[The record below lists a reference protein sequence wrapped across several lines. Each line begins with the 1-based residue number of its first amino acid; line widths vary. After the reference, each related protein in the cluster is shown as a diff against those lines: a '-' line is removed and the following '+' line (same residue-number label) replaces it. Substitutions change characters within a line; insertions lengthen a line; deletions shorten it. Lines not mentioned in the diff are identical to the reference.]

1 MKRRKILG
9 FSNSKKKNL
18 YRYLLLENGFSKKD
32 LDIGSK
38 ILKSGNITM
47 NTETKKFE
55 EAFAKKLNV
64 KYAVM
69 TNSGSSAN
77 LLAAFAAC
85 NPLRKNRFKKG
96 DEVIIPALCWPTSLW
111 PLYQTGL
118 KIKFV
123 DINPKTLNVDAD
135 KLISSVTK
143 KTKVIMLV
151 NILGI
156 SSNNQKIKDFAR
168 KKNLII
174 LEDNCEA
181 LGAKLNK
188 KHLGT
193 FGDFGTFSFF
203 YSHQITSGEGGMIV
217 CHNKNDYEIL
227 VSLRS
232 HGWSRSNNPKQYLM
246 YAKKYPKI
254 DPRYIFINQG
264 FNLRPTDVQ
273 AAIGHSQFKRLNQ
286 FIKMRSENRR
296 KIIESLKN
304 DPRWKNQFSFVDI
317 PKNIF
322 PSYMGLPIQLNRNMT
337 KEIKVKLLHHLE
349 SSGVETRPILT
360 GNFLNQPSI
369 KLFGISKKKIRFKG
383 VQTVEDLGF
392 LIGLHTKKIA
402 QKHINLIK
410 NSLFH
415 INSL

>member
-123 DINPKTLNVDAD
+123 DINPQTLNVDAD

-168 KKNLII
+168 KKKSYN
-174 LEDNCEA
+174 
-181 LGAKLNK
+181 
-188 KHLGT
+188 
-193 FGDFGTFSFF
+193 F
-203 YSHQITSGEGGMIV
+203 
-217 CHNKNDYEIL
+217 
-227 VSLRS
+227 
-232 HGWSRSNNPKQYLM
+232 
-246 YAKKYPKI
+246 
-254 DPRYIFINQG
+254 
-264 FNLRPTDVQ
+264 
-273 AAIGHSQFKRLNQ
+273 
-286 FIKMRSENRR
+286 RR
-296 KIIESLKN
+296 
-304 DPRWKNQFSFVDI
+304 
-317 PKNIF
+317 
-322 PSYMGLPIQLNRNMT
+322 
-337 KEIKVKLLHHLE
+337 
-349 SSGVETRPILT
+349 
-360 GNFLNQPSI
+360 
-369 KLFGISKKKIRFKG
+369 
-383 VQTVEDLGF
+383 
-392 LIGLHTKKIA
+392 
-402 QKHINLIK
+402 
-410 NSLFH
+410 
-415 INSL
+415 